1 MPSRLLEV
9 RRLGV
14 LPFRE
19 AESLQQKLVIERQ
32 QGRVLDLLLMLEH
45 PRVITLGVSADRGNV
60 LASEKTLLEQ
70 GIKVH
75 QTRRGGDVTYHG
87 PGQLIGYPIL
97 SLKPDRCDLHRYV
110 RDLEEVL
117 IRTVNDFG
125 VTAKRIPG
133 LTGVWVGEQKLAAVG
148 VRVSRWVTSHGFA
161 INITTDLE
169 DFSLIRPCGISDKG
183 VTTLVQLTDDD
194 VSLVRVADSL
204 IRHFSDVFNF
214 QVTSS
219 S

>member
-32 QGRVLDLLLMLEH
+32 QGRVPDLLLMLEH
-45 PRVITLGVSADRGNV
+45 PKVITLGVSGDRGNV

-161 INITTDLE
+161 INITTDPE
-169 DFSLIRPCGISDKG
+169 NFSLIRPCGISDKG

>member
-32 QGRVLDLLLMLEH
+32 QGRVPDLLLMLEH
-45 PRVITLGVSADRGNV
+45 PRVITLGVSANRGNV

-125 VTAKRIPG
+125 VTAMRIPG

-161 INITTDLE
+161 INITTDLD

-183 VTTLVQLTDDD
+183 VTALVELTDED

-204 IRHFSDVFNF
+204 ARHFSDVFNF

>member
-32 QGRVLDLLLMLEH
+32 QGRVPDLLLMLEH
-45 PRVITLGVSADRGNV
+45 PRVITLGVSANRGNV

-125 VTAKRIPG
+125 VTAMRIPG

-161 INITTDLE
+161 INITTDLD

-183 VTTLVQLTDDD
+183 VTALVELTDDD

-204 IRHFSDVFNF
+204 AGHFSDVFNF

>member
-32 QGRVLDLLLMLEH
+32 QGRVPDLLLMLEH
-45 PRVITLGVSADRGNV
+45 PKVITLGVSGDRGNV

-87 PGQLIGYPIL
+87 PGQLVGYPIL

-125 VTAKRIPG
+125 VTAMRIPG
-133 LTGVWVGEQKLAAVG
+133 LTGVWVGERKLAAVG

-161 INITTDLE
+161 INITTDLD

-183 VTTLVQLTDDD
+183 VTTLAQLTDDD
-194 VSLVRVADSL
+194 VSSVRVVDSL
-204 IRHFSDVFNF
+204 VRHFSDVFSF

-219 S
+219 I

>member
-1 MPSRLLEV
+1 
-9 RRLGV
+9 
-14 LPFRE
+14 
-19 AESLQQKLVIERQ
+19 
-32 QGRVLDLLLMLEH
+32 MLEH

-161 INITTDLE
+161 INITTDPE
-169 DFSLIRPCGISDKG
+169 EFSLIRPCGISDKG

-194 VSLVRVADSL
+194 VSLVRVVDSL

-214 QVTSS
+214 KVTSS

>member
-32 QGRVLDLLLMLEH
+32 QGRVSDLLLMLEH
-45 PRVITLGVSADRGNV
+45 PKVITLGVSGDRGNV

-110 RDLEEVL
+110 RDLEEVM

-125 VTAKRIPG
+125 VRALRIPG
-133 LTGVWVGEQKLAAVG
+133 LTGVWVGERKLAAVG

-161 INITTDLE
+161 MNITTDLD
-169 DFSLIRPCGISDKG
+169 DFSLIRPCGIFDKG
-183 VTTLVQLTDDD
+183 VTSLAQLADDD
-194 VSLVRVADSL
+194 VSSVRVADSL
-204 IRHFSDVFNF
+204 VRHFSDVFSF

>member
-1 MPSRLLEV
+1 MPSRLLEI

-32 QGRVLDLLLMLEH
+32 QCRVPDLLLMLEH

-110 RDLEEVL
+110 RDLEEVM

-125 VTAKRIPG
+125 VRAMRIPG
-133 LTGVWVGEQKLAAVG
+133 LTGVWVGERKLAAVG

-161 INITTDLE
+161 MNITTDLD

-183 VTTLVQLTDDD
+183 VTSLAQLTDDD
-194 VSLVRVADSL
+194 ISSVRVADSL
-204 IRHFSDVFNF
+204 ARHFSDVFSF

-219 S
+219 N

>member
-32 QGRVLDLLLMLEH
+32 QGRVSDLLLMLEH
-45 PRVITLGVSADRGNV
+45 PKVITLGVSGDRGNV

-110 RDLEEVL
+110 RDLEEVM

-125 VTAKRIPG
+125 VRAMRIPG
-133 LTGVWVGEQKLAAVG
+133 LTGVWVGERKLAAVG

-161 INITTDLE
+161 MNITTDLD

-183 VTTLVQLTDDD
+183 VTSLAQLADDD
-194 VSLVRVADSL
+194 VSSVRVADSL
-204 IRHFSDVFNF
+204 VRHFSDVFSF

>member
-194 VSLVRVADSL
+194 VSLVRVVDSL
-204 IRHFSDVFNF
+204 VRHFSEVFNF

>member
-32 QGRVLDLLLMLEH
+32 QGRVPDLLLMLEH

-60 LASEKTLLEQ
+60 LASEKILLEQ

-125 VTAKRIPG
+125 VTAMRIPG

-161 INITTDLE
+161 INITTDLD

-183 VTTLVQLTDDD
+183 VTALVELTDDD

-204 IRHFSDVFNF
+204 ARHFSDVFNF
-214 QVTSS
+214 KVTSS

>member
-32 QGRVLDLLLMLEH
+32 QRRVPDLLLILEH

-125 VTAKRIPG
+125 VTGVRIPG
-133 LTGVWVGEQKLAAVG
+133 LTGVWVGGNHVATVPEGVSCFFVFHIVHAISISQEVG
-148 VRVSRWVTSHGFA
+148 H
-161 INITTDLE
+161 
-169 DFSLIRPCGISDKG
+169 P
-183 VTTLVQLTDDD
+183 
-194 VSLVRVADSL
+194 
-204 IRHFSDVFNF
+204 
-214 QVTSS
+214 
-219 S
+219 

>member
-32 QGRVLDLLLMLEH
+32 QCRVPDLLLMLEH
-45 PRVITLGVSADRGNV
+45 PKVITLGVSGDRGNV
-60 LASEKTLLEQ
+60 LASEKILLEQ

-87 PGQLIGYPIL
+87 PGQLVGYPIL

-125 VTAKRIPG
+125 VTAMRIPG
-133 LTGVWVGEQKLAAVG
+133 LTGVWVGERKLAAVG

-161 INITTDLE
+161 INITTDLD

-183 VTTLVQLTDDD
+183 VTTLAQLTDDD
-194 VSLVRVADSL
+194 VSSVRVVDSL
-204 IRHFSDVFNF
+204 VRHFSDVFSF

-219 S
+219 I

>member
-32 QGRVLDLLLMLEH
+32 QGRVPDLLLMLEH

-125 VTAKRIPG
+125 VTAMRIPG

-161 INITTDLE
+161 INITTDLD

-183 VTTLVQLTDDD
+183 VTALVELTDDD

-204 IRHFSDVFNF
+204 ARHFSDVFNF
-214 QVTSS
+214 KVTSS

>member
-32 QGRVLDLLLMLEH
+32 QGRVPDLLLMLEH

-60 LASEKTLLEQ
+60 LASEKSLLEQ

-110 RDLEEVL
+110 RDLEEVM
-117 IRTVNDFG
+117 IRTVNEFG
-125 VTAKRIPG
+125 VTATRIPG
-133 LTGVWVGEQKLAAVG
+133 LTGVWVGQRKLAAVG
-148 VRVSRWVTSHGFA
+148 VRISRWVTSHGFA
-161 INITTDLE
+161 LNITTDLN
-169 DFSLIRPCGISDKG
+169 DFSLIRPCGIAGKG
-183 VTTLVQLTDDD
+183 VTALAQLTEED
-194 VSLVRVADSL
+194 VGVARVTDSL
-204 IRHFSDVFNF
+204 ARHFADVFTF
-214 QVTSS
+214 GVVRSS
-219 S
+219 

>member
-32 QGRVLDLLLMLEH
+32 QCRVPDLLLMLEH

-87 PGQLIGYPIL
+87 PGQLVGYPIL
-97 SLKPDRCDLHRYV
+97 SLICIVMSEIL
-110 RDLEEVL
+110 
-117 IRTVNDFG
+117 
-125 VTAKRIPG
+125 KR
-133 LTGVWVGEQKLAAVG
+133 
-148 VRVSRWVTSHGFA
+148 S
-161 INITTDLE
+161 
-169 DFSLIRPCGISDKG
+169 
-183 VTTLVQLTDDD
+183 
-194 VSLVRVADSL
+194 
-204 IRHFSDVFNF
+204 
-214 QVTSS
+214 
-219 S
+219 

>member
-32 QGRVLDLLLMLEH
+32 QGRVPDLLLMLEH

-75 QTRRGGDVTYHG
+75 QTRRGGDVPYHG
-87 PGQLIGYPIL
+87 PAQLIGYPIL

-117 IRTVNDFG
+117 IRTVNAFG
-125 VTAKRIPG
+125 VTAMRIPG

-161 INITTDLE
+161 INITTDLD

-183 VTTLVQLTDDD
+183 VTALVELTDDD

-204 IRHFSDVFNF
+204 ARHFSDVFNF

>member
-19 AESLQQKLVIERQ
+19 AESLQQKLVVERQ
-32 QGRVLDLLLMLEH
+32 QDRVPDLLLMLQH
-45 PRVITLGVSADRGNV
+45 PRVITIGVSGDLDNV
-60 LASEKTLLEQ
+60 LASQKTLMEQ

-110 RDLEEVL
+110 RDLEEVM
-117 IRTVNDFG
+117 IRTVNEFG
-125 VTAKRIPG
+125 VTATRIPG
-133 LTGVWVGEQKLAAVG
+133 LTGVWVGQRKLAAVG
-148 VRVSRWVTSHGFA
+148 VRISRWVTSHGFA
-161 INITTDLE
+161 LNITTDLN
-169 DFSLIRPCGISDKG
+169 DFSLIRPCGIAGKG
-183 VTTLVQLTDDD
+183 VTALAQLTEED
-194 VSLVRVADSL
+194 VSVARVTDSL
-204 IRHFSDVFNF
+204 ARHFADVFTF
-214 QVTSS
+214 GVLRSS
-219 S
+219 

>member
-32 QGRVLDLLLMLEH
+32 QRRVPDLLLILEH

-125 VTAKRIPG
+125 VTAVRIPG
-133 LTGVWVGEQKLAAVG
+133 LTGVWVG
-148 VRVSRWVTSHGFA
+148 
-161 INITTDLE
+161 
-169 DFSLIRPCGISDKG
+169 
-183 VTTLVQLTDDD
+183 
-194 VSLVRVADSL
+194 
-204 IRHFSDVFNF
+204 
-214 QVTSS
+214 
-219 S
+219 